1 MLVGEVASFRG
12 VGGTK
17 EQGDEGQAAGWVI
30 LVLTREGI
38 RRRRKGQSIGQRHF
52 LCSCPG

>member
-12 VGGTK
+12 VGNTK
-17 EQGDEGQAAGWVI
+17 EQGDEGETTGWVI

-38 RRRRKGQSIGQRHF
+38 RRRRDGQSISQKDF
-52 LCSCPG
+52 LWSCPG